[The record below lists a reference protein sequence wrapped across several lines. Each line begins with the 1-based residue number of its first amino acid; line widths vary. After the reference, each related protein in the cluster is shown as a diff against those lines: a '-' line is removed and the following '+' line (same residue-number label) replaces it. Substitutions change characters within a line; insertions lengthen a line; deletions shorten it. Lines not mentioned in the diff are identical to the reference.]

1 MKYLFFTLRAMKDE
15 YKTIRKLSTGE
26 FRDRGS
32 KFLAY
37 AWPVYS
43 QQAWQ
48 DHVNELKK
56 EHFKAV
62 HFCFAYRLGT
72 DKNEFRANDDGEP
85 SGSAGRPILGQIDSF
100 GLSNIIVVVVRYWGG
115 TKLGVPGLI
124 NAYKTS
130 AMEALKNADIIDK
143 KVEDIFRISF
153 DYALMSNVMNA
164 VKKLDLEMVHQDF
177 GAEAFLDIAI
187 RKSEV
192 EATSNQLRA
201 LVAEVRI
208 EEEDKWKEIDGFE
221 MEYLLT
227 R

>member
-1 MKYLFFTLRAMKDE
+1 MNFLFFTLRAMKDE
-15 YKTIRKLSTGE
+15 YKTIRGLSTGE

-37 AWPVYS
+37 AWPVYT
-43 QQAWQ
+43 QEEWQ
-48 DHVNELKK
+48 EHVNELKK

-62 HFCFAYRLGT
+62 HFCFGYRLGT
-72 DKNEFRANDDGEP
+72 DNNEFRANDDGEP

-100 GLSNIIVVVVRYWGG
+100 GLTNVIVVVVRYWGG

-130 AMEALKNADIIDK
+130 AMEALKNADIIEK
-143 KVEDIFRISF
+143 TVEDIFRISF

-164 VKKLDLEMVHQDF
+164 VKKMDLEMVHQDF

-192 EATSNQLRA
+192 EATCNQIRA
-201 LVAEVRI
+201 QVAGVRI
-208 EEEDKWKEIDGFE
+208 EEEDKWKEIEGFE
-221 MEYLLT
+221 MKYLLT

>member
-1 MKYLFFTLRAMKDE
+1 MIDE
-15 YKTIRKLSTGE
+15 YKTISKLSTGE

-32 KFLAY
+32 KFIAY

-43 QQAWQ
+43 NEEWQA
-48 DHVNELKK
+48 HVEALKK

-62 HFCFAYRLGT
+62 HFCFAYRIGT
-72 DKNEFRANDDGEP
+72 DKNNYRANDDGEP

-100 GLSNIIVVVVRYWGG
+100 GLSNIFVVVVRYWGG

-130 AMEALKNADIIDK
+130 AAEALKNADIIEK
-143 KVEDIFRISF
+143 TVEDIFRISF

-164 VKKLDLEMVHQDF
+164 IKKAGIEMVKQDF
-177 GAEAFLDIAI
+177 GNEASVDIAI

-192 EATSNQLRA
+192 ETVSDQIRA
-201 LVAEVRI
+201 MVAGARI
-208 EEEDKWKEIDGFE
+208 EEKEKWEKIDGFE
-221 MEYLLT
+221 MEYLET